1 MIFYGGAGGSIAEAN
16 GFGSVTIKG
25 RRKSLCDL
33 MEPQPA
39 FSSHLKGNIV
49 YTNQHFY
56 SFSLDTGQYILYN
69 IKLIVYIQ
77 ILFTKGRYI
86 MAQEI
91 LLTSAGLKELEAELE
106 DLRVRGRQEIKEK
119 IQVALS
125 FGDLSENSEYEE
137 ARNDQGKL
145 EARISEIEAILSMAK
160 IIDEDALSTDII
172 QMGSKVTIK
181 DVEYGDIYK
190 YQIISSTSTSKD
202 KGVDYLTSD
211 ESPVA
216 KALIGHAVGDIIE
229 VEAPIGIIKYEVVEI
244 NK

>member
-1 MIFYGGAGGSIAEAN
+1 MRCENVNKKLIEEIMYQ
-16 GFGSVTIKG
+16 KQLKD
-25 RRKSLCDL
+25 RKHERSLRSQG
-33 MEPQPA
+33 M
-39 FSSHLKGNIV
+39 FV
-49 YTNQHFY
+49 Y
-56 SFSLDTGQYILYN
+56 FSLDIEENFLYN
-69 IKLIVYIQ
+69 ITLIVYILMYTQ
-77 ILFTKGRYI
+77 ERKIY

-91 LLTSAGLKELEAELE
+91 LLTSAGLKELEDELE
-106 DLRVRGRQEIKEK
+106 YLRVTGRQEIKEK

-125 FGDLSENSEYEE
+125 FGDLSENAEYDE

-145 EARISEIEAILSMAK
+145 EARILEIEDILSRAK
-160 IIDEDALSTDII
+160 LIDEDALSTDVI

-216 KALIGHAVGDIIE
+216 KALIGHAAGDIVE
-229 VEAPIGIIKYEVVEI
+229 VEAPIGIIKYEVIEI
-244 NK
+244 TK

>member
-1 MIFYGGAGGSIAEAN
+1 MSEEKN
-16 GFGSVTIKG
+16 VV
-25 RRKSLCDL
+25 L
-33 MEPQPA
+33 PQEE
-39 FSSHLKGNIV
+39 V
-49 YTNQHFY
+49 QQDTN
-56 SFSLDTGQYILYN
+56 
-69 IKLIVYIQ
+69 
-77 ILFTKGRYI
+77 
-86 MAQEI
+86 
-91 LLTSAGLKELEAELE
+91 ELRQV
-106 DLRVRGRQEIKEK
+106 RV
-119 IQVALS
+119 
-125 FGDLSENSEYEE
+125 D
-137 ARNDQGKL
+137 KL

-216 KALIGHAVGDIIE
+216 KALIGHAVGDIVE

>member
-1 MIFYGGAGGSIAEAN
+1 MKKILAFMLILIMCLTATSCGMLGKSDDNSKNDVDSKVDEPFELSKTAFENSYEAY
-16 GFGSVTIKG
+16 TI
-25 RRKSLCDL
+25 
-33 MEPQPA
+33 
-39 FSSHLKGNIV
+39 I
-49 YTNQHFY
+49 
-56 SFSLDTGQYILYN
+56 DT
-69 IKLIVYIQ
+69 
-77 ILFTKGRYI
+77 
-86 MAQEI
+86 MAQDI
-91 LLTSAGLKELEAELE
+91 LLTSQGLKDLEAELE
-106 DLRVRGRQEIKEK
+106 DLKVRGRQEIKEK

-145 EARISEIEAILSMAK
+145 EARISEIEGILSMAK

-181 DVEYGDIYK
+181 DIEYGDIYK

-216 KALIGHAVGDIIE
+216 KAPIGHAAGDIVE
-229 VEAPIGIIKYEVVEI
+229 VEAPIGIIKYEVIEI
-244 NK
+244 TK